1 MDGQTCSAS
10 SDVALSRRKAKSKA
24 PLPPPETK
32 VTDCSSFDDLELTNC
47 TMDQKENAI
56 DRDIQLSVLLPGEV
70 IKTTN
75 VNGSKPMMDLLVYLC
90 AQYHLNPA
98 SHIIDLMS
106 AEKKPIKFKPNTPI
120 GMLEFE
126 QVILKPKQMDKKK
139 PIPIIPEQTVR
150 VVVNYKKTQ
159 KTVVRVSP
167 HAPLQEIVHIISS
180 KCDFDPLHTVLLKT
194 YQSRE
199 TLDLTKSLNDL
210 GLRELYAMDVS
221 RATPTT
227 EHSLSSLQDSF
238 QNTQNSENLKEKGFF
253 GIFQRSKKKRQQTTS
268 APATPLINKPR
279 PAFSVRSSS
288 VSKQY
293 DSNTLPSEMPKKR
306 RAPLPPMPASQ
317 SVPQDLAQSQ
327 DKPKICMLKSSSV
340 DETDKGLSGMGM
352 ERSGSLH
359 LSGTSSVNSS
369 LRRTKRKA
377 PSPPSRKLH
386 GQSDHSID
394 TGSESAESI
403 HTESIDTGKYSKAQS
418 LTGNVVDL
426 TRTPVAAG
434 TSCSFDPTSHD
445 QNNVQQVADESRV
458 LVNTDTPDESEVS
471 LKSDMGSE
479 YSLKEIDEKEET
491 HDNSLSASEVP
502 LDVQKHETASDPS
515 FDIGDN
521 AQESNEEKTENTSA
535 RDKAQDSEILSEGV
549 SIPNGTAHGTL
560 QPNTNNGHKEATYPL
575 PSNKLSKEEI
585 GKSNKPET
593 VDDTSLNGE
602 MSLNVHDQKCDPI
615 NVDVIKTQ
623 DVAIQT
629 ISEDNCGQTALSEN
643 GNHQSRTLS
652 PHKNSTHVHKPVQKN
667 HSSGALNMMS
677 KPIGQADQSSVNPN
691 GTHDNALVNENQVL
705 PETIVRSPIS
715 SPTKTY
721 PLYRQDSKP
730 KPKPSNEITRDYI
743 PKVGMTTYKIV
754 PPKFLETAKNREL
767 DPVEPQEATVSPKN
781 ENSQEFGTQT
791 ETANISKR
799 LYQTEPDF
807 KNEFTLY
814 EVKRDSPPKTYPAA
828 DHSPVSFS
836 SAQGQKMEVEHPRP
850 NQDYPIPPLIL
861 NSGKKSSPPAVQE
874 KPKILSP
881 PIRPSNFYLQIQRRT
896 TDHYVTSAIARSGSL
911 SSPIQSEAKTM
922 EVEKKVASPDQPGL
936 PLPKP
941 IIVPSQ
947 LPEETTEKGC
957 NEEERKATTSLIQSE
972 AKTMETEKKV
982 ASPDQPG
989 LPLPKPITV
998 PSRLPEETTENGYN
1012 EEERKVTTFPI
1023 QNEAKTRETEKKVAS
1038 PDQPGFP
1045 LPKPV
1050 TVPSQLP
1057 EKTTENGCNEE
1068 ERKVTSPI
1076 KVSQPLISPSSQ
1088 PSPLQ
1093 LKTLRTFILPQPY
1106 SSPKPSPFALAVSSA
1121 VKRSQSFSKTCA
1133 NATRPLKEQSSLDL
1147 SSSASNIEVKDYS
1160 SIPSP
1165 TTQTQQ
1171 ILTDKQKTNDASYEQ
1186 NRQAPPLFNHPA
1198 TAICERSLAAAVQHP
1213 DPEQIHQ
1220 SLLAAIRSG
1229 EAAAKLRRVAP
1240 PSNTIAING
1249 RSSLSSPVSIETRY
1263 GSH

>member
-1 MDGQTCSAS
+1 MDGQTCTAP
-10 SDVALSRRKAKSKA
+10 SDVALARRKAKSKA

-32 VTDCSSFDDLELTNC
+32 VTNCSSFDDLELATC

-56 DRDIQLSVLLPGEV
+56 DRDIQLSVILPGEV

-75 VNGSKPMMDLLVYLC
+75 INGSKPMMDLLVYLC

-98 SHIIDLMS
+98 SHTIDLMS
-106 AEKKPIKFKPNTPI
+106 PEKKPIKFKPNTPI
-120 GMLEFE
+120 GMLEVD

-167 HAPLQEIVHIISS
+167 HAPLQEIVHLIGS

-194 YQSRE
+194 YQSQE
-199 TLDLTKSLNDL
+199 ALDLTKSLNDL

-221 RATPTT
+221 RVTPTT
-227 EHSLSSLQDSF
+227 EYTLSSLQDSF
-238 QNTQNSENLKEKGFF
+238 QNAQNSENLKEKEYKGFF
-253 GIFQRSKKKRQQTTS
+253 GIFQRSKKKRQQTAS

-279 PAFSVRSSS
+279 PAFAVRSSS
-288 VSKQY
+288 ISKQY

-340 DETDKGLSGMGM
+340 DETDKGLSGVGI

-369 LRRTKRKA
+369 LKRAKRKA
-377 PSPPSRKLH
+377 PSPPSRKLQ
-386 GQSDHSID
+386 GQSDPSID

-403 HTESIDTGKYSKAQS
+403 HTESTDKGKYSKAQS
-418 LTGNVVDL
+418 PTGNVVDL

-445 QNNVQQVADESRV
+445 QNNIQQVADESRV
-458 LVNTDTPDESEVS
+458 LVNPDTPDESEVS

-479 YSLKEIDEKEET
+479 YSLKEIDEKEEIY
-491 HDNSLSASEVP
+491 DDSLSTSEVP
-502 LDVQKHETASDPS
+502 LDVQKHETASDSS
-515 FDIGDN
+515 FGIGDN
-521 AQESNEEKTENTSA
+521 AQESNEEKTENTTA
-535 RDKAQDSEILSEGV
+535 GDKTQDGEILRERV
-549 SIPNGTAHGTL
+549 SIPNGTALGTL
-560 QPNTNNGHKEATYPL
+560 QPITNNGHKEPTYPL
-575 PSNKLSKEEI
+575 PPNKLNKEEI
-585 GKSNKPET
+585 GKSNKRET
-593 VDDTSLNGE
+593 LDDTSLNGV
-602 MSLNVHDQKCDPI
+602 NDQKCDQI
-615 NVDVIKTQ
+615 NVDLIKTQ

-629 ISEDNCGQTALSEN
+629 TSEDNFGQTALSEN
-643 GNHQSRTLS
+643 SSHQGRGLS
-652 PHKNSTHVHKPVQKN
+652 PHKNSAHIYKPVQKK
-667 HSSGALNMMS
+667 HSSGALNMMN
-677 KPIGQADQSSVNPN
+677 KTIGQADQNSVNPN
-691 GTHDNALVNENQVL
+691 GTHDNAYVNDNQVL
-705 PETIVRSPIS
+705 PKTMVRSSVS

-721 PLYRQDSKP
+721 PVYRQDSKP

-754 PPKFLETAKNREL
+754 PPKILETAKNWEL
-767 DPVEPQEATVSPKN
+767 DPVECQEAAVSPKN

-791 ETANISKR
+791 ETANISKTPC
-799 LYQTEPDF
+799 QTEPDF
-807 KNEFTLY
+807 KNEFRLQ
-814 EVKRDSPPKTYPAA
+814 EVGRDSPPKTYPAA
-828 DHSPVSFS
+828 AHSPVSFS
-836 SAQGQKMEVEHPRP
+836 NAKGQEMEIEHPKP
-850 NQDYPIPPLIL
+850 NQDHPIPPLIL
-861 NSGKKSSPPAVQE
+861 NSGNKRSPPAVQE

-881 PIRPSNFYLQIQRRT
+881 RPSSFYLQIQRRT

-911 SSPIQSEAKTM
+911 SGPAQNEAKT
-922 EVEKKVASPDQPGL
+922 VEAEQKVAPSDQPCS
-936 PLPKP
+936 PLSKP
-941 IIVPSQ
+941 TPVPSQ
-947 LPEETTEKGC
+947 LPEETTENGC
-957 NEEERKATTSLIQSE
+957 DEEERKA
-972 AKTMETEKKV
+972 A
-982 ASPDQPG
+982 
-989 LPLPKPITV
+989 
-998 PSRLPEETTENGYN
+998 
-1012 EEERKVTTFPI
+1012 
-1023 QNEAKTRETEKKVAS
+1023 
-1038 PDQPGFP
+1038 
-1045 LPKPV
+1045 
-1050 TVPSQLP
+1050 
-1057 EKTTENGCNEE
+1057 
-1068 ERKVTSPI
+1068 TSPV
-1076 KVSQPLISPSSQ
+1076 KVSHPLNSPSSQ
-1088 PSPLQ
+1088 LSPLH
-1093 LKTLRTFILPQPY
+1093 LKTLRTFVLPQPY

-1133 NATRPLKEQSSLDL
+1133 NTTRPSKEQSSLDL
-1147 SSSASNIEVKDYS
+1147 STSASSTEVKDHS
-1160 SIPSP
+1160 PIPSP

-1171 ILTDKQKTNDASYEQ
+1171 VLTEKQKTNDASYEQ

-1198 TAICERSLAAAVQHP
+1198 TAICERSIAAAVQRP

-1249 RSSLSSPVSIETRY
+1249 KSSLSSPVSIETRY
-1263 GSH
+1263 SSH

>member
-1 MDGQTCSAS
+1 MDGQTCTAP
-10 SDVALSRRKAKSKA
+10 SDVTLSRRKAKSKA

-32 VTDCSSFDDLELTNC
+32 VTNCSSFDDLELANC
-47 TMDQKENAI
+47 MMDQKENAI
-56 DRDIQLSVLLPGEV
+56 DRDIQLSVILPGEV

-75 VNGSKPMMDLLVYLC
+75 INGSKPMMDLLVYLC

-98 SHIIDLMS
+98 SHTIDLMS
-106 AEKKPIKFKPNTPI
+106 PEKKPIKFKPNTPI
-120 GMLEFE
+120 GMLEVD

-167 HAPLQEIVHIISS
+167 HAPLQEIVHLISS

-194 YQSRE
+194 YQSQE

-227 EHSLSSLQDSF
+227 EYTLSSLQDSF
-238 QNTQNSENLKEKGFF
+238 QNAQNSENLKEKENKGFF
-253 GIFQRSKKKRQQTTS
+253 GIFQRSKKKRQQTAS
-268 APATPLINKPR
+268 APATPLMNKPR
-279 PAFSVRSSS
+279 PAFAVRSSS
-288 VSKQY
+288 ISKQY

-327 DKPKICMLKSSSV
+327 EKPKICMLKSSSV
-340 DETDKGLSGMGM
+340 DETDKGLSGMGI

-369 LRRTKRKA
+369 LKRAKRKA
-377 PSPPSRKLH
+377 PSPPSRKLQ
-386 GQSDHSID
+386 GQSDPSID

-403 HTESIDTGKYSKAQS
+403 HTDSIDRGKYSKAQS
-418 LTGNVVDL
+418 PTGNVIDI

-445 QNNVQQVADESRV
+445 QNSVQQVADESRV
-458 LVNTDTPDESEVS
+458 LVNADTPDESEVS

-479 YSLKEIDEKEET
+479 YSLKEIDEKEEIY
-491 HDNSLSASEVP
+491 DDYLSASEVP
-502 LDVQKHETASDPS
+502 LDDQKHETASDSS
-515 FDIGDN
+515 FGIGDN
-521 AQESNEEKTENTSA
+521 AQESNEEKTENMTA
-535 RDKAQDSEILSEGV
+535 GDKTQDSEILRERV
-549 SIPNGTAHGTL
+549 SIPNGTALGTL
-560 QPNTNNGHKEATYPL
+560 QPNTNNGHKEPTCPL

-585 GKSNKPET
+585 GKSNKCET
-593 VDDTSLNGE
+593 LDDTSLSGVN
-602 MSLNVHDQKCDPI
+602 DKKCDQI
-615 NVDVIKTQ
+615 NVDLIKTQ

-629 ISEDNCGQTALSEN
+629 ISEDNLGQTVLSEN
-643 GNHQSRTLS
+643 SNHQGRALS
-652 PHKNSTHVHKPVQKN
+652 PHKSSTHVHKSVQKK
-667 HSSGALNMMS
+667 HSSGALNVMN
-677 KPIGQADQSSVNPN
+677 KTIGQADQNSVNPN
-691 GTHDNALVNENQVL
+691 GTHDNAFVNDNQIL
-705 PETIVRSPIS
+705 PETMVTVS

-721 PLYRQDSKP
+721 PVYRQDSKP

-754 PPKFLETAKNREL
+754 PPKSLETAKNWEL
-767 DPVEPQEATVSPKN
+767 DPVECQEAAVSPNN

-791 ETANISKR
+791 ETANISKTPC
-799 LYQTEPDF
+799 QTEPGF
-807 KNEFTLY
+807 KNEFRLQ
-814 EVKRDSPPKTYPAA
+814 EVGRDLPPKTYPVAA
-828 DHSPVSFS
+828 HRPISFS
-836 SAQGQKMEVEHPRP
+836 NAKGQKMEVEHPKP
-850 NQDYPIPPLIL
+850 NQDHPIPPLIL
-861 NSGKKSSPPAVQE
+861 NSGNKSSPPAVQE

-881 PIRPSNFYLQIQRRT
+881 PIRPSSFYLQIQRRS
-896 TDHYVTSAIARSGSL
+896 TDHYVTSAIARSGAL
-911 SSPIQSEAKTM
+911 SGPIQNEAKTV
-922 EVEKKVASPDQPGL
+922 EAEKKVASPDQPCSS
-936 PLPKP
+936 LPKP
-941 IIVPSQ
+941 TPVPSQ
-947 LPEETTEKGC
+947 LPEETTENGC
-957 NEEERKATTSLIQSE
+957 DEEV
-972 AKTMETEKKV
+972 KKV
-982 ASPDQPG
+982 A
-989 LPLPKPITV
+989 
-998 PSRLPEETTENGYN
+998 
-1012 EEERKVTTFPI
+1012 
-1023 QNEAKTRETEKKVAS
+1023 
-1038 PDQPGFP
+1038 
-1045 LPKPV
+1045 
-1050 TVPSQLP
+1050 
-1057 EKTTENGCNEE
+1057 
-1068 ERKVTSPI
+1068 TSPV
-1076 KVSQPLISPSSQ
+1076 KVSQPLNSPSSQ
-1088 PSPLQ
+1088 LSPLH
-1093 LKTLRTFILPQPY
+1093 LKTLRTFVLPQPY

-1133 NATRPLKEQSSLDL
+1133 NTTKPLKEQSSLDL
-1147 SSSASNIEVKDYS
+1147 STSASSTEVKDHS
-1160 SIPSP
+1160 PIPSP

-1198 TAICERSLAAAVQHP
+1198 TAICERSIAAAVQRP

-1240 PSNTIAING
+1240 PSNTIAVNG

-1263 GSH
+1263 SSH

>member
-1 MDGQTCSAS
+1 MDGQTCTAP

-32 VTDCSSFDDLELTNC
+32 VTDCSSFDDLELANC

-56 DRDIQLSVLLPGEV
+56 DRDIQLSVILPGEV

-75 VNGSKPMMDLLVYLC
+75 INGSKPMMDLLVYLC

-98 SHIIDLMS
+98 SHTIDLMS
-106 AEKKPIKFKPNTPI
+106 PDKKPIKFKPNTPI
-120 GMLEFE
+120 GMLEVD

-167 HAPLQEIVHIISS
+167 HAPLQEIVHLISS

-199 TLDLTKSLNDL
+199 TLDLTKTLNDL

-227 EHSLSSLQDSF
+227 EYTLSSLQDSF
-238 QNTQNSENLKEKGFF
+238 QNAQNSENLKEKETKGFF
-253 GIFQRSKKKRQQTTS
+253 GIFQRSKKKRQQTAS
-268 APATPLINKPR
+268 APATPLMNKPR

-288 VSKQY
+288 ISKQY

-340 DETDKGLSGMGM
+340 DETDKGLSGVGI

-369 LRRTKRKA
+369 LKRAKRKA
-377 PSPPSRKLH
+377 PSPPSRKLQ
-386 GQSDHSID
+386 GQSDPSTD

-403 HTESIDTGKYSKAQS
+403 HTDSIDKGKYSKAQS
-418 LTGNVVDL
+418 PTGNVVDL
-426 TRTPVAAG
+426 TRTTVAAG
-434 TSCSFDPTSHD
+434 TSCSFDPTSHG
-445 QNNVQQVADESRV
+445 QNNIQQVADESRV
-458 LVNTDTPDESEVS
+458 LVNADTPDESEVS

-479 YSLKEIDEKEET
+479 YSLKEIDENDEIY
-491 HDNSLSASEVP
+491 DDVVSASEVP
-502 LDVQKHETASDPS
+502 LDVQKHETASDSS
-515 FDIGDN
+515 FGIGDN
-521 AQESNEEKTENTSA
+521 SQESNEGKTENTTA
-535 RDKAQDSEILSEGV
+535 RDKAQDSEILRERV
-549 SIPNGTAHGTL
+549 SIPNGTALGTL
-560 QPNTNNGHKEATYPL
+560 QPNTNNGHKEPVYSL

-585 GKSNKPET
+585 GKNNKPET
-593 VDDTSLNGE
+593 LDDTSLNGV
-602 MSLNVHDQKCDPI
+602 NDQKCDQI
-615 NVDVIKTQ
+615 NVDLTKTQ

-629 ISEDNCGQTALSEN
+629 ISEDNFGLTALNESS
-643 GNHQSRTLS
+643 NHQGRALS
-652 PHKNSTHVHKPVQKN
+652 PHKNSTHGHKPVQKK
-667 HSSGALNMMS
+667 HSSGALNMMNKS
-677 KPIGQADQSSVNPN
+677 IGQADQNSVNPN
-691 GTHDNALVNENQVL
+691 GTHDNAFVNDNQVL
-705 PETIVRSPIS
+705 PETMVRSPVS

-721 PLYRQDSKP
+721 PVYRQGSKP

-754 PPKFLETAKNREL
+754 PPKSLETAKNWEL
-767 DPVEPQEATVSPKN
+767 DTVEYQEAAVSPRN

-791 ETANISKR
+791 ETAHISKTPC
-799 LYQTEPDF
+799 QTEPDF
-807 KNEFTLY
+807 KNE
-814 EVKRDSPPKTYPAA
+814 VIQHKVGRDPPPKTYPAA
-828 DHSPVSFS
+828 DHSPVFFS
-836 SAQGQKMEVEHPRP
+836 NAKGQKMEVEHPKP
-850 NQDYPIPPLIL
+850 NQDHRIPPLIV
-861 NSGKKSSPPAVQE
+861 NSGNKSSPPAVQE

-881 PIRPSNFYLQIQRRT
+881 PIRPSSFYLQIQRRT

-911 SSPIQSEAKTM
+911 SAPIQNEAKTI
-922 EVEKKVASPDQPGL
+922 EAEKKVASPDQFCP

-941 IIVPSQ
+941 IPVPSQ
-947 LPEETTEKGC
+947 LPEETTENGC
-957 NEEERKATTSLIQSE
+957 HEEERKVSTSPVKVSQPLNSPSFQLSPLHLKKCGSLSAPIQNE
-972 AKTMETEKKV
+972 AKTVEAEKKV
-982 ASPDQPG
+982 ASPDQPCP
-989 LPLPKPITV
+989 PLPKPIPV
-998 PSRLPEETTENGYN
+998 PSQLPEETTENGCH
-1012 EEERKVTTFPI
+1012 EEERKV
-1023 QNEAKTRETEKKVAS
+1023 S
-1038 PDQPGFP
+1038 
-1045 LPKPV
+1045 
-1050 TVPSQLP
+1050 
-1057 EKTTENGCNEE
+1057 
-1068 ERKVTSPI
+1068 TSPV
-1076 KVSQPLISPSSQ
+1076 KVSQPLNSPSSQ
-1088 PSPLQ
+1088 LSPLH
-1093 LKTLRTFILPQPY
+1093 LKTLRTFVLPQPY
-1106 SSPKPSPFALAVSSA
+1106 SPPKPSPFALAVSSA

-1133 NATRPLKEQSSLDL
+1133 NTTRPLKEQSSFDL
-1147 SSSASNIEVKDYS
+1147 STSPSSTEGKDDS
-1160 SIPSP
+1160 PILSP

-1171 ILTDKQKTNDASYEQ
+1171 ILTDKKTNDASYDQ
-1186 NRQAPPLFNHPA
+1186 NRQAPPLCNHPA
-1198 TAICERSLAAAVQHP
+1198 IAICERSIAAAVQHP

-1263 GSH
+1263 SSH

>member
-10 SDVALSRRKAKSKA
+10 SDVALCRRKAKSKA

-32 VTDCSSFDDLELTNC
+32 ITDCSSFDDLELANC

-120 GMLEFE
+120 GMLEVE

-199 TLDLTKSLNDL
+199 TLDLTKSLNVL

-221 RATPTT
+221 RATPTA

-238 QNTQNSENLKEKGFF
+238 QNAQNSENLKEKGFF

-268 APATPLINKPR
+268 APATPLMNKPR

-293 DSNTLPSEMPKKR
+293 DSSTLPSEMPKKR

-340 DETDKGLSGMGM
+340 DETDKGLSGVGR

-377 PSPPSRKLH
+377 PSPPCRKLQ
-386 GQSDHSID
+386 GQSDPSID

-403 HTESIDTGKYSKAQS
+403 HTESIDKGKYSKAQS

-434 TSCSFDPTSHD
+434 TSSSFDPTNHD
-445 QNNVQQVADESRV
+445 QNNVRQVADESRV

-479 YSLKEIDEKEET
+479 YSLKEIDEKEEI
-491 HDNSLSASEVP
+491 HDDSLCASEVP

-521 AQESNEEKTENTSA
+521 AQESNEEKTENMSA
-535 RDKAQDSEILSEGV
+535 GDKAHSSEILSERV

-560 QPNTNNGHKEATYPL
+560 QPNTNIGHKEATYPL

-593 VDDTSLNGE
+593 VEDTSLNGDL
-602 MSLNVHDQKCDPI
+602 SLNVHDQKCDQI
-615 NVDVIKTQ
+615 NVDAIKTQ

-629 ISEDNCGQTALSEN
+629 TSEDNFGQTALSEN
-643 GNHQSRTLS
+643 SNHQGRTLS
-652 PHKNSTHVHKPVQKN
+652 PGKNSTRVHKPVQKN
-667 HSSGALNMMS
+667 HSSGALTMVN
-677 KPIGQADQSSVNPN
+677 KPTGQADQSSVNPN
-691 GTHDNALVNENQVL
+691 GVNALVNENQVL

-721 PLYRQDSKP
+721 PLYRQGSKP

-754 PPKFLETAKNREL
+754 PPKFLDTAKNREL
-767 DPVEPQEATVSPKN
+767 APVEHQEAAVSPKN

-791 ETANISKR
+791 ETADISKR
-799 LYQTEPDF
+799 PYQTEPDF

-814 EVKRDSPPKTYPAA
+814 EVRRDSPPKTYPAA

-836 SAQGQKMEVEHPRP
+836 SAEGQKMEVEHPRP
-850 NQDYPIPPLIL
+850 HQDHPIPPLIL
-861 NSGKKSSPPAVQE
+861 NPGNKSSPPAVQE
-874 KPKILSP
+874 KPKMLSL

-922 EVEKKVASPDQPGL
+922 TVAHPEQPGFT
-936 PLPKP
+936 PPKP
-941 IIVPSQ
+941 IAVPSQ
-947 LPEETTEKGC
+947 LPEETTENGC
-957 NEEERKATTSLIQSE
+957 KEEERKVTTSPVQSE

-982 ASPDQPG
+982 ASPEQPG
-989 LPLPKPITV
+989 FPPPKPIAV
-998 PSRLPEETTENGYN
+998 PSQLPEETTEKGCK
-1012 EEERKVTTFPI
+1012 EEERKVT
-1023 QNEAKTRETEKKVAS
+1023 
-1038 PDQPGFP
+1038 
-1045 LPKPV
+1045 
-1050 TVPSQLP
+1050 
-1057 EKTTENGCNEE
+1057 
-1068 ERKVTSPI
+1068 TSPI
-1076 KVSQPLISPSSQ
+1076 KVSQPLNSPSSL

-1093 LKTLRTFILPQPY
+1093 LKTLRTFVLPQPY

-1121 VKRSQSFSKTCA
+1121 VRRSQSFSKKST
-1133 NATRPLKEQSSLDL
+1133 NTTRPLKEQSSLDL
-1147 SSSASNIEVKDYS
+1147 SSSASNIEEVKDYS
-1160 SIPSP
+1160 PTPSP
-1165 TTQTQQ
+1165 TTPTQQ
-1171 ILTDKQKTNDASYEQ
+1171 ILTDKKTNDASYAQ

-1198 TAICERSLAAAVQHP
+1198 TAVCERGLAAAVQHP

-1229 EAAAKLRRVAP
+1229 EAAAKLRRCTLHLATLKSTQKLHWSKIQGWRLHLHQTLL
-1240 PSNTIAING
+1240 PSMED
-1249 RSSLSSPVSIETRY
+1249 PVSVLQCPLKQDTVVIKTLY
-1263 GSH
+1263 QIFCTLITTA